1 MLAGKSQGQGTHT
14 HSDIFLEVLLA
25 ADQMCDLGRH
35 LMSDGTT
42 IVLDPV
48 LHFVEGA
55 LVTEITS
62 DTNGESLERVSDHDD
77 RTNACS

>member
-1 MLAGKSQGQGTHT
+1 
-14 HSDIFLEVLLA
+14 
-25 ADQMCDLGRH
+25 MCDLGRH